1 MGKQEIA
8 LLIPIIALTITVVA
22 INLGSLVKM
31 AKLKADAQR
40 GAVASPEADARMAAI
55 EEEVVS
61 LRHEL
66 IETQER
72 LDFTERLLTSRVQAD
87 DEAERKA

>member
-1 MGKQEIA
+1 MGRQEMA
-8 LLIPIIALTITVVA
+8 LLIPIIALTIPVVA
-22 INLGSLVKM
+22 IIFGSLVKM

-40 GAVASPEADARMAAI
+40 GAMASPEVDGRIAAI

-72 LDFTERLLTSRVQAD
+72 LDFTERLLTSRSQAD
-87 DEAERKA
+87 AEAERKA